1 MRSLPSIFLCF
12 YADKASGK
20 KASDR
25 RIRQGT
31 ATYFYEADIHIHI
44 HIHIHINDQGKP
56 RMLEREKDCSR
67 ERSRAHQSRAEQSRA
82 ERTAGVA
89 QPLSLSA
96 SARRHSPRQ
105 GNSNGHNN
113 IYSNRRR
120 CPYAHV
126 SVSLRTHT
134 RHGLP
139 ASNVSSSTCHSPNTL
154 DPWPPSTACSRPYG
168 HYLQKA
174 RNPQLWLRPPSPRFN
189 PARASS

>member
-1 MRSLPSIFLCF
+1 MRTKLQVRRPQIEGYDKELPPIFMRLIYIYIYIYISTIKGSPECW
-12 YADKASGK
+12 
-20 KASDR
+20 
-25 RIRQGT
+25 
-31 ATYFYEADIHIHI
+31 
-44 HIHIHINDQGKP
+44 
-56 RMLEREKDCSR
+56 REKKIVPGKDR
-67 ERSRAHQSRAEQSRA
+67 GRTRAEQSRA

-139 ASNVSSSTCHSPNTL
+139 ASNVSSSTCHSPNIL
-154 DPWPPSTACSRPYG
+154 DPWPPSTACSQPYG